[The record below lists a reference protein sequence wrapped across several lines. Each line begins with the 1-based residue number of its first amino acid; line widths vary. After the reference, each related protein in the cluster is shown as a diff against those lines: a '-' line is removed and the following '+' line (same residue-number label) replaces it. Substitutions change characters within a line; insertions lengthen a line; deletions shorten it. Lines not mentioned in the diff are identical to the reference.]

1 MQADTFA
8 QSVKVSPAIS
18 YLCESISGRSPI
30 ATVRPAGQDNHVGLR
45 VPQCMFDRDG
55 PGMLFL
61 YRIIG
66 AHRKRRANRQG
77 FQSEFLGLARFDWA
91 IGQGAERTVD
101 GNQHVPASSVF
112 NGDAGHIFSR
122 FGNYIPIEQILVKRE
137 Q

>member
-1 MQADTFA
+1 PESLTISAPNPGSKRDSAIVYNPPWNSTTADFCITR
-8 QSVKVSPAIS
+8 
-18 YLCESISGRSPI
+18 C
-30 ATVRPAGQDNHVGLR
+30 
-45 VPQCMFDRDG
+45 
-55 PGMLFL
+55 
-61 YRIIG
+61 
-66 AHRKRRANRQG
+66 RKRRANRQG